1 MKLSGGCGEQWKRT
15 AKIERAIY
23 GLKRSGCK
31 WGHLCADTLRAG
43 GFEQCKADPCIFRK
57 VVNGVVVMIVGVY
70 VNDLLIGG
78 SEEDYE
84 SLLTSL
90 NKTFPTNNF
99 GEYT

>member
-1 MKLSGGCGEQWKRT
+1 M
-15 AKIERAIY
+15 
-23 GLKRSGCK
+23 
-31 WGHLCADTLRAG
+31 
-43 GFEQCKADPCIFRK
+43 
-57 VVNGVVVMIVGVY
+57 VVMIVGVY

-78 SEEDYE
+78 SEDYE